1 MERLRGEEIASRGQ
15 RQTAGANG
23 EACLTIHMGNHKIDL
38 SARHVPQ
45 NERRAFIV
53 FSPHFRFR
61 DQNAGAERHND
72 CAVHPLCFYLAGLCA
87 ADGHGMGIDADD
99 RAAHDASAAEGGVDR
114 VPLLPLF
121 RRKILIERTEVQ
133 IVEGFLLWFAWFW
146 QFFRC
151 ARFFFAVW
159 LHGFLD
165 LRRQSGLFCG
175 GEFFNVG
182 DFRLHS
188 FFLQHFGFGF
198 FSGHM

>member
-1 MERLRGEEIASRGQ
+1 
-15 RQTAGANG
+15 
-23 EACLTIHMGNHKIDL
+23 
-38 SARHVPQ
+38 
-45 NERRAFIV
+45 
-53 FSPHFRFR
+53 
-61 DQNAGAERHND
+61 
-72 CAVHPLCFYLAGLCA
+72 
-87 ADGHGMGIDADD
+87 MGIDADD
-99 RAAHDASAAEGGVDR
+99 RAAHDASAAEGGIDR